1 MEMPNS
7 IKMFEKLII
16 AVLVLS
22 LLHGYL
28 IMEAFSF
35 LGLDMTGTLINTAVA
50 AALAYLTSR
59 KKSVVCKWI
68 ITGLFVLNL
77 IILVAVEGYVY
88 IFANPVIAL
97 MWVVINL
104 MHAYAIFLLF
114 KSYSNAWFASK
125 NVNQATDTL

>member
-1 MEMPNS
+1 
-7 IKMFEKLII
+7 
-16 AVLVLS
+16 
-22 LLHGYL
+22 
-28 IMEAFSF
+28 
-35 LGLDMTGTLINTAVA
+35 MTGTLINTAVA

-88 IFANPVIAL
+88 IFANPVMAL

-114 KSYSNAWFASK
+114 KSDSNAWFASK